1 MSLGKVTCFI
11 TCNLDGRKHVLL
23 LKHPYAGNQIP
34 AGTVEKGESFVAA
47 ALREAR
53 EETGLAALHVVA
65 ELLSEREKLPPNT
78 AVIQKTSTVYSRP
91 DTSSFD
97 WVTIRRGIRVDTR
110 ETENGFVQI
119 DYVEK
124 ELLGSDRIS
133 FQITGWI
140 PQDALTTNVE
150 RKHYHLSCAASDE
163 LEWEVFSDHHKFVL
177 MWHPLTEDPQLQEP
191 FGEWFDSIKEQLVH
205 DLK

>member
-11 TCNLDGRKHVLL
+11 THSLDGRKHVLL

-47 ALREAR
+47 ALREAH
-53 EETGLAALHVVA
+53 EETGLAALNVVA

-78 AVIQKTSTVYSRP
+78 AVIQKASTVYSRP
-91 DTSSFD
+91 DTGSFD

-110 ETENGFVQI
+110 KTENGFVQI

-124 ELLGSDRIS
+124 ESLGSDRIS

-140 PQDALTTNVE
+140 PQDALTTAVE
-150 RKHYHLSCAASDE
+150 RKHYHQGNRIIS
-163 LEWEVFSDHHKFVL
+163 
-177 MWHPLTEDPQLQEP
+177 
-191 FGEWFDSIKEQLVH
+191 
-205 DLK
+205 

>member
-11 TCNLDGRKHVLL
+11 TRSLDGRKHFLL

-53 EETGLAALHVVA
+53 EETGLAALNVVA

-91 DTSSFD
+91 DTGSFD

-110 ETENGFVQI
+110 KLKTVSVQI
-119 DYVEK
+119 NYAEK
-124 ELLGSDRIS
+124 ESLGSDRIS

-140 PQDALTTNVE
+140 PQDALTTAVE

-163 LEWEVFSDHHKFVL
+163 LEWEIFSDNHKFVL
-177 MWHPLTEDPQLQEP
+177 MWHPLTEDPKLQEP
-191 FGEWFDSIKEQLVH
+191 FGEWFGSIKEHLV
-205 DLK
+205 D